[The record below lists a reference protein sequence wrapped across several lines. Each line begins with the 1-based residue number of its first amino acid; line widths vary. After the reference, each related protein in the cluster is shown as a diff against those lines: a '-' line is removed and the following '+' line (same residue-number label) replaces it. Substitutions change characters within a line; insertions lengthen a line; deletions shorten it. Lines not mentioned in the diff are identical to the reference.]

1 MRLLIADDHPLVRR
15 GFVELLRGAHPE
27 WTFRE
32 VGTFEDVL
40 RCCREDLIDLASFDL
55 LMPGFDGP
63 RSLAEFRA
71 AYPDIRVIILT
82 GSDDRVAMLDCVA
95 AGVHGYV
102 LKSSAADHL
111 VRAVEMVID
120 GGIYLPSSLAGAF
133 QTAPTATTI
142 SALMRGDLGAPRS
155 LAEVQGLTARQRD
168 VLDLLAQGCSTKD
181 IARRL
186 NLGVGT
192 VKVHLAGV
200 YKTLGARN
208 RMEAVVKAGRAS
220 QH

>member
-15 GFVELLRGAHPE
+15 GLLELLRGAHPE
-27 WTFRE
+27 WSFHEAGSFEE
-32 VGTFEDVL
+32 VV
-40 RCCREDLIDLASFDL
+40 RCCLENAVDLASIDLA
-55 LMPGFDGP
+55 MPGIEGP
-63 RSLAEFRA
+63 QTLAAFRSQCPEVRL
-71 AYPDIRVIILT
+71 VVLT
-82 GSDDRVAMLDCVA
+82 GTDSRGAMMECVA

-111 VRAVEMVID
+111 VRAVEMIVE
-120 GGIYLPSSLAGAF
+120 GGIYLPSALAGAF
-133 QTAPTATTI
+133 HAAPA
-142 SALMRGDLGAPRS
+142 AMARADRPPPRS
-155 LAEVQGLTARQRD
+155 IADLHGLTARQRD

-208 RMEAVVKAGRAS
+208 RMEAVVKAGKAL

>member
-15 GFVELLRGAHPE
+15 GLVELLRGAHPE
-27 WTFRE
+27 WTFCEASCFDE
-32 VGTFEDVL
+32 VI
-40 RCCREDLIDLASFDL
+40 RCCQEDAIDLASIDL
-55 LMPGFDGP
+55 LMPGLDGP
-63 RSLAEFRA
+63 GALAGFRA
-71 AYPDIRVIILT
+71 DFPEVRLVILT
-82 GSDDRVAMLDCVA
+82 GADDRAAMMECVT

-120 GGIYLPSSLAGAF
+120 GGIYLPSILAGAF
-133 QTAPTATTI
+133 QVAAGPAAN
-142 SALMRGDLGAPRS
+142 SAAMPDWGAPRS
-155 LAEVQGLTARQRD
+155 LTEIHGLTARQRD

-208 RMEAVVKAGRAS
+208 RMEAVVKAGKVL
-220 QH
+220 QG